1 MDPASRKNILR
12 ARLFIEQN
20 LQSRLSGDSISQQA
34 FRSYYRFH
42 HQFKAFTGES
52 VWQYVKRLRLERS
65 SFLLKYTTMPVAEIA
80 FNIGFEST
88 AAFSK
93 AFSARNGQSPVKFRN
108 DVLTR
113 MAPIK
118 TGGYKWNDTKRIW
131 RPDEKICT
139 FRSEGAGHFPAGYF
153 KWQQLAAPVRGNTV
167 PLIGKSP
174 DQPGITGTEKFR
186 WDTSVP
192 KDAVPRQLQDQ
203 LVQKEN
209 MFEETLSGGA
219 FLKVPFVGFGRPLT
233 EHLPALL
240 DHLRDQGLEWRPSGS
255 FFQTIREH
263 AEKNRCITDLF
274 IPVSR

>member
-1 MDPASRKNILR
+1 MDPAGRKNILR

-20 LQSRLSGDSISQQA
+20 LHSRLSGDSISQQA

-42 HQFKAFTGES
+42 HQFSEFTGES
-52 VWQYVKRLRLERS
+52 VWQYVKRLRLEKA
-65 SFLLKYTTMPVAEIA
+65 SFLLRYTTMQVAEIA
-80 FNIGFEST
+80 FETGFEST
-88 AAFSK
+88 ASFSK
-93 AFSARNGQSPVKFRN
+93 AFSARTGRSPVRFRN
-108 DVLTR
+108 DALAR
-113 MAPIK
+113 MPAAK
-118 TGGYKWNDTKRIW
+118 TGEYQWNDTKRIW

-153 KWQQLAAPVRGNTV
+153 KWQQLSASARGKT
-167 PLIGKSP
+167 PQLIGKSP
-174 DQPGITGTEKFR
+174 DQPGITGTERMR

-192 KDAVPRQLQDQ
+192 KDAVPGQLLEK
-203 LVQKEN
+203 LVQQEN
-209 MFEETLSGGA
+209 MFEETLPGGA

-240 DHLRDQGLEWRPSGS
+240 DHLRDQGLEWRSSGR

-274 IPVSR
+274 IPVRR